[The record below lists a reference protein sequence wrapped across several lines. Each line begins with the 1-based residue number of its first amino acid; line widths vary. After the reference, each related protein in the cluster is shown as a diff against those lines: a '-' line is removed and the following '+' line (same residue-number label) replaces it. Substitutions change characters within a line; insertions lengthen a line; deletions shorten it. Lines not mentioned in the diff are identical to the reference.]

1 VLVSS
6 AIRDISE
13 RKRAEAKFRGL
24 LEAAPDAMVVVNQ
37 KGEVVLV
44 NAQVERIF
52 GYPREKLLGQKL
64 DMLVP
69 ERFRTEGS
77 KHRTA
82 FFTDPRVRPM
92 GVGVELYG
100 LHKDGHEFPVEI
112 SLSPLETDE
121 GLLVSGAIRDVSD
134 RKRIQDEIQHLN
146 TELQRRNA
154 DLAAVNEELESFS
167 YSVSHDLRAPLRHM
181 DGFSKLLATEYGSTL
196 DPVAEHYLDMI
207 QHGARSMGE
216 LIDNLL
222 NMGRVGRQEPACRS
236 VDLGSVLQSALLD
249 LNSECEG
256 RKIEWNIGELPAM
269 YCDPALIKQ
278 VFVNLLSNAVKYTRR
293 REVAVIEVGLL
304 MAEAESVVFV
314 RDNGVGFDQQYVDK
328 IFTPFQRLHRADDF
342 EGNGVGLA
350 TVKRI
355 VRKHG
360 GRVWA
365 QAEVDKG
372 ATFFFQL
379 ATNGSIGTKTQ
390 QPVALGVTK

>member
-1 VLVSS
+1 
-6 AIRDISE
+6 
-13 RKRAEAKFRGL
+13 
-24 LEAAPDAMVVVNQ
+24 
-37 KGEVVLV
+37 
-44 NAQVERIF
+44 
-52 GYPREKLLGQKL
+52 
-64 DMLVP
+64 
-69 ERFRTEGS
+69 
-77 KHRTA
+77 
-82 FFTDPRVRPM
+82 
-92 GVGVELYG
+92 
-100 LHKDGHEFPVEI
+100 
-112 SLSPLETDE
+112 
-121 GLLVSGAIRDVSD
+121 
-134 RKRIQDEIQHLN
+134 
-146 TELQRRNA
+146 
-154 DLAAVNEELESFS
+154 
-167 YSVSHDLRAPLRHM
+167 
-181 DGFSKLLATEYGSTL
+181 
-196 DPVAEHYLDMI
+196 
-207 QHGARSMGE
+207 
-216 LIDNLL
+216 
-222 NMGRVGRQEPACRS
+222 
-236 VDLGSVLQSALLD
+236 
-249 LNSECEG
+249 
-256 RKIEWNIGELPAM
+256 M